1 MANWERIEVELDK
14 KGIYCSYGEYLDT
27 DDYCLFITRA
37 DGKSLMDYFY
47 KKECLDILNM
57 TLIKTI
63 NKSFETFE
71 DFLKA
76 NNFQFKENDLGKYL
90 VLRNLKELEHKD
102 DFHLESY
109 IASFYFIAKAM
120 LKLMVLSLALYLKC
134 EAIYS
139 NNEIIGLGKEYER
152 NDINFDT
159 KEIGNII
166 SEIINEV
173 YEENIVKNLT
183 ANTFRKTFDKTFN
196 LELSNIYGKLKT
208 NIETLSKE
216 YHIKGNIYKV
226 KNEEN
231 PAYLQKINKVD
242 FLTNNYYYFD
252 KRKRQR
258 FENRFKFISEDNL
271 GNEEKELSKKLKE
284 YFTKT
289 EEVTEKKMK
298 DNNICCSYGVFKNSY
313 GIFFN
318 YTNET
323 EKSQKTIFSYLST
336 PAFLKIFNESF
347 ETPFKSFDEFLELN
361 NFRILE
367 TDDFKYIE
375 LLEIERYEDGSLRNY
390 PKGFSA
396 YAQLLCVFLGIKL
409 SEYMYKHFK
418 EFLHNSFNKVYV
430 NIEIKNK
437 ISYSEKIEEFELL
450 RKENFFDEIQTEMK
464 KEDFQ
469 RVNLERLNTILKGN
483 NTSIQMIKVV
493 MTKTYI
499 RLEKMIKKILKKSVV
514 EVDLIEQKNNLAY
527 KLMKKEE
534 EKK

>member
-1 MANWERIEVELDK
+1 MINNTKGNYFTRYTGKAQEIFASTTFTDAVEKLVDEKLSQFDLRYLDFNNSQTELLDDKKEVVFFNERVRKTHISSISHLHQNQQLVWEVENV
-14 KGIYCSYGEYLDT
+14 
-27 DDYCLFITRA
+27 FV
-37 DGKSLMDYFY
+37 SLSHIFY
-47 KKECLDILNM
+47 D
-57 TLIKTI
+57 
-63 NKSFETFE
+63 
-71 DFLKA
+71 
-76 NNFQFKENDLGKYL
+76 
-90 VLRNLKELEHKD
+90 
-102 DFHLESY
+102 
-109 IASFYFIAKAM
+109 
-120 LKLMVLSLALYLKC
+120 
-134 EAIYS
+134 
-139 NNEIIGLGKEYER
+139 
-152 NDINFDT
+152 FDT

-271 GNEEKELSKKLKE
+271 GNEEKELSKKL
-284 YFTKT
+284 
-289 EEVTEKKMK
+289 K

-527 KLMKKEE
+527 KLIKKEE